1 MTLKSWDQLPL
12 QLKRNVRKLYEHLQ
26 DNTDD
31 ALDDWEDLD
40 VITKRSKV
48 NLYNEVATKLEGFPS
63 WKQLPYKHKLSRK
76 LRWTMIYDS
85 LVDDD
90 HTVTVTVKDGDDAL
104 PGATVTIGSKS
115 ETTGANGVAVFE
127 ELDDGEI
134 SIEVS
139 KTYYT
144 TKTETKTVDR
154 KHTNFTISLVHE
166 KRNLSIT
173 VNTGTEDPTPVEGAS
188 VAIGDITGT
197 TGAAGGCTL
206 SNVLDGEH
214 TITATATG
222 YENYSAT
229 ITSDSTHSS
238 FTITMTAVTPVDD
251 DENTGGE

>member
-1 MTLKSWDQLPL
+1 MTLKSWDNLSL
-12 QLKRNVRKLYEHLQ
+12 QLQRNVRKLYEHLQ
-26 DNTDD
+26 DNTGE

-40 VITKRSKV
+40 GITKRSKV
-48 NLYNEVATKLEGFPS
+48 RLYNEVATKLEGFPS

-90 HTVTVTVKDGDDAL
+90 HTVTVTVKDGDAVL
-104 PGATVTIGSKS
+104 SGATVTIGESS
-115 ETTGANGVAVFE
+115 ETTGANGVAVFD

-134 SIEVS
+134 TIQVS

-144 TKTETKTVDR
+144 TKSSTVTVDR
-154 KHTNFTISLVHE
+154 THTNFTISLVHE
-166 KRNLSIT
+166 KRDLSIT
-173 VNTGTEDPTPVEGAS
+173 VNDGENAIEGAA
-188 VAIGDITGT
+188 VAIGTITGT

-206 SNVLDGEH
+206 KDVLDGEH
-214 TITATATG
+214 TITATADG

-238 FTITMTAVTPVDD
+238 FTISMTAVTE

>member
-1 MTLKSWDQLPL
+1 MTLKSWDNLSL
-12 QLKRNVRKLYEHLQ
+12 QQQRNVRKLYEHLQ
-26 DNTDD
+26 DNTGS

-40 VITKRSKV
+40 SITKRSKV

-63 WKQLPYKHKLSRK
+63 FKQLPYKHKISRK

-85 LVDDD
+85 LIDDD
-90 HTVTVTVKDGDDAL
+90 HTVTVTVKDGDNVL
-104 PGATVTIGSKS
+104 PGATVIIGEES
-115 ETTGANGVAVFE
+115 ETTNTNGVAVFE
-127 ELDDGEI
+127 ELEDGEI

-154 KHTNFTISLVHE
+154 THTNFVISLVHE
-166 KRNLSIT
+166 KRDLSIT
-173 VNTGTEDPTPVEGAS
+173 VNDGENAIEGAS
-188 VAIGDITGT
+188 VAIGTITGT

-206 SNVLDGEH
+206 KDVLDGEH

-238 FTITMTAVTPVDD
+238 FTITMTAVTE

>member
-1 MTLKSWDQLPL
+1 MTLKSWANLSL
-12 QLKRNVRKLYEHLQ
+12 QQQRNVRKLYEHLQ
-26 DNTDD
+26 DNTGD

-40 VITKRSKV
+40 SITKRSKV

-63 WKQLPYKHKLSRK
+63 FKQLPYKHKISRK
-76 LRWTMIYDS
+76 LRWTMIYES

-90 HTVTVTVKDGDDAL
+90 HTVTVTVKDGDNVL

-127 ELDDGEI
+127 ELTDGEI
-134 SIEVS
+134 TIQIS

-144 TKTETKTVDR
+144 TKSETKTVDR

-173 VNTGTEDPTPVEGAS
+173 VNDGENAIEGAS

-197 TGAAGGCTL
+197 TGNAGGCTL

-214 TITATATG
+214 TITATKEG
-222 YENYSAT
+222 YENYSDT

-238 FTITMTAVTPVDD
+238 FTISMTAVTDD

>member
-1 MTLKSWDQLPL
+1 MTLKSWDNLSL
-12 QLKRNVRKLYEHLQ
+12 QQQRNVRKLYEHLQ
-26 DNTDD
+26 DNTGD

-48 NLYNEVATKLEGFPS
+48 KLYNEVATKLEGFPS

-76 LRWTMIYDS
+76 LRWTMIYDA

-90 HTVTVTVKDGDDAL
+90 HTVTVTVKDGDVVL
-104 PGATVTIGSKS
+104 EGATVTIGSKS
-115 ETTGANGVAVFE
+115 ETTGSNGVAVFE

-134 SIEVS
+134 TIQVS

-144 TKTETKTVDR
+144 TKSETKTVDR

-166 KRNLSIT
+166 KRDLSIT
-173 VNTGTEDPTPVEGAS
+173 VTDGENAIEGAS
-188 VAIGDITGT
+188 VAIGTITGT

-206 SNVLDGEH
+206 KDVLDGVN
-214 TITATATG
+214 TITATKEG
-222 YENYSAT
+222 YENYSAS

-238 FTITMTAVTPVDD
+238 FTITMTAVTE
-251 DENTGGE
+251 DESTGGE

>member
-1 MTLKSWDQLPL
+1 MTLKSWNNLSL
-12 QLKRNVRKLYEHLQ
+12 QEQRNVRKLYEHLQ
-26 DNTDD
+26 DNTGD
-31 ALDDWEDLD
+31 ALDDWEDLGS
-40 VITKRSKV
+40 ITKRSKIK
-48 NLYNEVATKLEGFPS
+48 LYNEVATKLEGFPS

-76 LRWTMIYDS
+76 LRWTMIYDA

-90 HTVTVTVKDGDDAL
+90 HTVTVTVKDGDAVL
-104 PGATVTIGSKS
+104 SGATVTIGSKS

-134 SIEVS
+134 TIQVS

-144 TKTETKTVDR
+144 TKSETKTVDR

-166 KRNLSIT
+166 KRNLSISVT
-173 VNTGTEDPTPVEGAS
+173 DGENAIEGAS

-197 TGAAGGCTL
+197 TGNAGGCTL

-214 TITATATG
+214 TITATKEG
-222 YENYSAT
+222 YENYSDT

-238 FTITMTAVTPVDD
+238 FTITMTAVTD

>member
-1 MTLKSWDQLPL
+1 MTLKSWNNLSL
-12 QLKRNVRKLYEHLQ
+12 QEQRNVRKLYEHLQ
-26 DNTDD
+26 DNTGD
-31 ALDDWEDLD
+31 ALDDWEDLGS
-40 VITKRSKV
+40 ITKRSKV

-76 LRWTMIYDS
+76 LRWTMIYDA

-90 HTVTVTVKDGDDAL
+90 HTVTVTVKDGDNVL

-134 SIEVS
+134 TIQVS

-144 TKTETKTVDR
+144 TKSETKTVDR

-166 KRNLSIT
+166 KRNLSIS
-173 VNTGTEDPTPVEGAS
+173 VNDGENAIEGAS

-197 TGAAGGCTL
+197 TGNAGGCTL

-214 TITATATG
+214 TITATKEG

-238 FTITMTAVTPVDD
+238 FTITMTAVTD

>member
-1 MTLKSWDQLPL
+1 MTLKSWNNLSL
-12 QLKRNVRKLYEHLQ
+12 QEQRNVRKLYEHLQ
-26 DNTDD
+26 DNTGD
-31 ALDDWEDLD
+31 ALDDWEDLGS
-40 VITKRSKV
+40 ITKRSKI

-76 LRWTMIYDS
+76 LRWTMIYDA

-90 HTVTVTVKDGDDAL
+90 HTVTVTVKDGDDVLA
-104 PGATVTIGSKS
+104 GATVTIGSKS

-134 SIEVS
+134 TIKVS

-144 TKTETKTVDR
+144 TKSETKTVDR

-166 KRNLSIT
+166 KRNLSIS
-173 VNTGTEDPTPVEGAS
+173 VNDGENAIEGAS

-197 TGAAGGCTL
+197 TGNAGGCTL

-214 TITATATG
+214 TITATKEG
-222 YENYSAT
+222 YENYSAS

-238 FTITMTAVTPVDD
+238 FTITMTAVTDD

>member
-1 MTLKSWDQLPL
+1 MTLKSWNNLSL
-12 QLKRNVRKLYEHLQ
+12 QEQRNVRKLYEHLQ
-26 DNTDD
+26 DNTGD
-31 ALDDWEDLD
+31 ALDDWEDLGS
-40 VITKRSKV
+40 ITKRSKIK
-48 NLYNEVATKLEGFPS
+48 LYNEVATKLEGFPS

-76 LRWTMIYDS
+76 LRWTMIYDA

-90 HTVTVTVKDGDDAL
+90 HTVTVTVKDGDAVL
-104 PGATVTIGSKS
+104 SGATVTIGSKS

-134 SIEVS
+134 TIQVS

-144 TKTETKTVDR
+144 TKSETKTVDR

-166 KRNLSIT
+166 KRNLSISVT
-173 VNTGTEDPTPVEGAS
+173 DGENAIEGAS

-197 TGAAGGCTL
+197 TGNAGGCTL

-214 TITATATG
+214 TITATKEG

-238 FTITMTAVTPVDD
+238 FTITMTAVTD

>member
-1 MTLKSWDQLPL
+1 MTLKSWNNLSL
-12 QLKRNVRKLYEHLQ
+12 QEQRNVRKLYEHLQ
-26 DNTDD
+26 DNTGD
-31 ALDDWEDLD
+31 ALDDWEDLGS
-40 VITKRSKV
+40 ITKRSKIK
-48 NLYNEVATKLEGFPS
+48 LYNEVATKLEGFPS

-76 LRWTMIYDS
+76 LRWTMIYDA

-90 HTVTVTVKDGDDAL
+90 HTVTVTVKDGDDVLA
-104 PGATVTIGSKS
+104 GATVTIGSKS

-134 SIEVS
+134 TIQVS

-144 TKTETKTVDR
+144 TKSETKTVDR

-166 KRNLSIT
+166 KRNLSISVT
-173 VNTGTEDPTPVEGAS
+173 DGENAIEGAS

-197 TGAAGGCTL
+197 TGNAGGCTL

-214 TITATATG
+214 TITATKEG

-238 FTITMTAVTPVDD
+238 FTITMTAVTD

>member
-1 MTLKSWDQLPL
+1 MTLKSWNNLSL
-12 QLKRNVRKLYEHLQ
+12 QQQRNVRKLYEHLQ
-26 DNTDD
+26 DNTGD
-31 ALDDWEDLD
+31 ALDDWEDLGS
-40 VITKRSKV
+40 ITKRSKI

-76 LRWTMIYDS
+76 LRWTMIYDA

-90 HTVTVTVKDGDDAL
+90 HTVTVTVKDGDDVLA
-104 PGATVTIGSKS
+104 GATVTIGSKS

-134 SIEVS
+134 TIQVS

-144 TKTETKTVDR
+144 TKSETKTVDR

-173 VNTGTEDPTPVEGAS
+173 VNDGENAIEGAS

-197 TGAAGGCTL
+197 TGNAGGCTL

-214 TITATATG
+214 TITATKEG
-222 YENYSAT
+222 YENYSAS

-238 FTITMTAVTPVDD
+238 FTITMTAVTDD

>member
-1 MTLKSWDQLPL
+1 MTLKSWNNLSL
-12 QLKRNVRKLYEHLQ
+12 QQQRNVRKLYEHLQ
-26 DNTDD
+26 DNTGD

-76 LRWTMIYDS
+76 LRWTMIYDA

-90 HTVTVTVKDGDDAL
+90 HTVTVTVKDGDVVLA
-104 PGATVTIGSKS
+104 GATVTIGSKS

-134 SIEVS
+134 TIQVS

-144 TKTETKTVDR
+144 TKSETKTVDR

-166 KRNLSIT
+166 KRNLSISVT
-173 VNTGTEDPTPVEGAS
+173 DGENAIEGAS

-197 TGAAGGCTL
+197 TGNAGGCTL

-214 TITATATG
+214 TITATKEG
-222 YENYSAT
+222 YENYSDT

-238 FTITMTAVTPVDD
+238 FTITMTAVTDD

>member
-1 MTLKSWDQLPL
+1 MTLKSWANLSL
-12 QLKRNVRKLYEHLQ
+12 QQQRNVRKLYEHLQ
-26 DNTDD
+26 DNTGD

-40 VITKRSKV
+40 SITKRSKV

-63 WKQLPYKHKLSRK
+63 FKQLPYKHKISRK
-76 LRWTMIYDS
+76 LRWTMIYES

-90 HTVTVTVKDGDDAL
+90 HTVTVTVKDGDNVL
-104 PGATVTIGSKS
+104 SGATVTIGSKS

-127 ELDDGEI
+127 ELSDGEI
-134 SIEVS
+134 TIQVS

-144 TKTETKTVDR
+144 TKSETKTVDR

-173 VNTGTEDPTPVEGAS
+173 VNDGENAIEGAS

-197 TGAAGGCTL
+197 TGNAGGCTL

-214 TITATATG
+214 TITATAEG
-222 YENYSAT
+222 YENYSDT

-238 FTITMTAVTPVDD
+238 FTISMTAVTDD

>member
-1 MTLKSWDQLPL
+1 MTLKSWNNLSL
-12 QLKRNVRKLYEHLQ
+12 QEQRNVRKLYEHLQ
-26 DNTDD
+26 DNTGD
-31 ALDDWEDLD
+31 ALDDWEDLGS
-40 VITKRSKV
+40 ITKRSKI

-76 LRWTMIYDS
+76 LRWTMIYDA

-90 HTVTVTVKDGDDAL
+90 HTVTVTVKDGDAVL
-104 PGATVTIGSKS
+104 AGATVTIGSKS

-134 SIEVS
+134 TIQVS

-144 TKTETKTVDR
+144 TKSETKTVDR

-166 KRNLSIT
+166 KRNLSIS
-173 VNTGTEDPTPVEGAS
+173 VNDGENAIEGAS

-197 TGAAGGCTL
+197 TGNAGGCTL

-214 TITATATG
+214 TITATKEG
-222 YENYSAT
+222 YENYSDT

-238 FTITMTAVTPVDD
+238 FTITMTAVTD

>member
-1 MTLKSWDQLPL
+1 MTLKSWNNLSL
-12 QLKRNVRKLYEHLQ
+12 QEQRTVRKLYEHLQ
-26 DNTDD
+26 DNTGD
-31 ALDDWEDLD
+31 ALDDWEDLGS
-40 VITKRSKV
+40 ITKRSKI

-76 LRWTMIYDS
+76 LRWTMIYDA

-90 HTVTVTVKDGDDAL
+90 HTVTVTVKDGDAVL
-104 PGATVTIGSKS
+104 AGATVTIGSKS

-134 SIEVS
+134 TIQVS

-144 TKTETKTVDR
+144 TKSETKTVDR

-166 KRNLSIT
+166 KRNLSIS
-173 VNTGTEDPTPVEGAS
+173 VNDGENAIEGAS

-197 TGAAGGCTL
+197 TGNAGGCTL

-214 TITATATG
+214 TITATAEG

-238 FTITMTAVTPVDD
+238 FTITMTAVTPADD